1 MKQMEGNGMKQIL
14 VGIHLL
20 ALALFSVSPS
30 AAEVS
35 TAQASTLVITG
46 MAPGSADKVQKALE
60 ALPGVAQVKV
70 SEEEGLA
77 VVVYDPAKI
86 KTEEFTRAMQEAGY
100 LATFAKVNFR
110 CPTCPATYAEAGE
123 CIVDGSTLE
132 ALS

>member
-1 MKQMEGNGMKQIL
+1 MKKMMAGL
-14 VGIHLL
+14 SLL
-20 ALALFSVSPS
+20 AMVLFFVSPS
-30 AAEVS
+30 VAEVS
-35 TAQASTLVITG
+35 AVQASTLVITG

-77 VVVYDPAKI
+77 VVVYDPAKV
-86 KTEEFTRAMQEAGY
+86 KAEEFTRAMQEAGY
-100 LATFAKVNFR
+100 LATFAKANFR

>member
-1 MKQMEGNGMKQIL
+1 MRQAMIA
-14 VGIHLL
+14 VHLL
-20 ALALFSVSPS
+20 AIALFWVSPS

-35 TAQASTLVITG
+35 APQASTLVITG

-60 ALPGVAQVKV
+60 AVPGVAQVKV

-77 VVVYDPAKI
+77 VVVYDPSKAKA
-86 KTEEFTRAMQEAGY
+86 EEFTRAMQAAGY
-100 LATFAKVNFR
+100 LATFAKANFR
-110 CPTCPATYAEAGE
+110 CPKCPATYAEAGE